1 MGDLRAQILSYLAG
15 IWRRRW
21 YGVLIAWLV
30 CMIGWVAVATL
41 PNRYEAEARI
51 YVDTETM
58 LKPLLR
64 NLTIQGNTD
73 QQIAIMQRTLMS
85 RPNLEQV
92 MRMTDVDLSVSDQQQ
107 KDALIADFTRRIA
120 IRSAGAKNLFSITFN
135 DPDPELAR
143 RVVQALLSIFVESNL
158 GDSRRDMQSAQNFI
172 DAQIKDYERKLQDA
186 ERRVAEF
193 KQNNLDILP
202 NASSF
207 AASSASAT
215 SNLQQAQRE
224 LENATIRRDNLRK
237 QLASTPQFLEL
248 ETTPQVIIQGQPT
261 SNLPPAAAELRTR
274 IQDLQKQLDG
284 LMLRYTDQHPDVV
297 ATRKSIDV
305 LNQQFEVEMKN
316 ADRPSSSGGS
326 SRPRAG
332 SGRNTVPNPL
342 YDQLRIRS
350 IEEEST
356 ATMLQKRVDQAG
368 QEVDRLRQMM
378 QKVPEIEA
386 QFSNLDRDYTVIK
399 KQYEEL
405 LARRESARLSQAVDD
420 KADSFQFRIVDPPR
434 TPTIPVGPNRTLFF
448 SMVLVAGIGA
458 GVAFALALTQIDDS
472 FATASALR
480 RTFNFPVLG
489 SVSSL
494 ATAADRKKQFIG
506 VVSFG
511 VACTFLFLIYGGM
524 LLLIPK
530 LPFGGA
536 GMI

>member
-51 YVDTETM
+51 YVDTETL

-73 QQIAIMQRTLMS
+73 QQIAIMQRTLLS

-92 MRMTDVDLSVSDQQQ
+92 MRMTDVDLSVSEQQQ
-107 KDALIADFTRRIA
+107 KDALIQDFTRRIA
-120 IRSAGAKNLFSITFN
+120 IRAVGAKNLFSITFN
-135 DPDPELAR
+135 DSDPELAR

-172 DAQIKDYERKLQDA
+172 DSQIKEYERKLQDA

-193 KQNNLDILP
+193 KQTNIDILP
-202 NASSF
+202 NASSY
-207 AASSASAT
+207 SASTAAAT
-215 SNLQQAQRE
+215 GNLQQSQRE

-248 ETTPQVIIQGQPT
+248 ETTPQVIIQGQT
-261 SNLPPAAAELRTR
+261 SSYLTPAAAELRTR

-284 LMLRYTDQHPDVV
+284 LMLRYTEQHPDVV

-305 LNQQFEVEMKN
+305 LNQQFEAEMKN
-316 ADRPSSSGGS
+316 AERPSTGGG
-326 SRPRAG
+326 SRPRNPGA
-332 SGRNTVPNPL
+332 GRNTVPNPL
-342 YDQLRIRS
+342 YDQLRIRL

-356 ATMLQKRVDQAG
+356 ATMLGKRVDQANI
-368 QEVDRLRQMM
+368 EVDRLRQLM
-378 QKVPEIEA
+378 QRVPEVEA
-386 QFSNLDRDYTVIK
+386 QFANLDRDYAVIK
-399 KQYEEL
+399 KNYEEL
-405 LARRESARLSQAVDD
+405 LARREAARLSQAVDD

-434 TPTIPVGPNRTLFF
+434 TPTIPVGPNRSLFF

-472 FATASALR
+472 FATISQLR

-489 SVSSL
+489 SISSL
-494 ATAADRKKQFIG
+494 ASAADRRKQFVG
-506 VVSFG
+506 VVGFG
-511 VACTFLFLIYGGM
+511 VACTVLFVLYGGM
-524 LLLIPK
+524 LLLIPR
-530 LPFGGA
+530 LPFGA
-536 GMI
+536 GTI